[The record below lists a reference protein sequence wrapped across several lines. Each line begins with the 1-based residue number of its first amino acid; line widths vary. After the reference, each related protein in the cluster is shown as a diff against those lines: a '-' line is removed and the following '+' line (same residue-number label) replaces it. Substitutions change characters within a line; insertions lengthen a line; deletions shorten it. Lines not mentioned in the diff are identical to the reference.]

1 MSTIRIEAEIMK
13 EDMEI
18 RREHTDYS
26 QCLLNTYIF
35 CILYIEKNLFIKT
48 TLSIENI
55 DLQLE
60 KLN

>member
-1 MSTIRIEAEIMK
+1 
-13 EDMEI
+13 MEI

-26 QCLLNTYIF
+26 KYLLNPYIF
-35 CILYIEKNLFIKT
+35 HILYIGNNLFLKT

-55 DLQLE
+55 DLQVE